1 MRQRVLQSG
10 ESPQLVIDNVSGS
23 LTIRGWER
31 PEVQISY
38 GDEDDLTLN
47 QTEEAIA
54 FACESDCAVQAP
66 HGATLTVRNVEGD
79 SQVHGIQGQIKIETV
94 EGNLQL
100 RNVGPVTLENLEGD
114 LNARD
119 LHGDLWTLQLAGNAH
134 LGDVH
139 GNLHCEQVEGDAH
152 INDAHGVVNLVRVEG
167 NLRLRSVGVATIGE
181 VEGDFALRDGRGD
194 ISVQTVSGTASISR
208 LQGHF
213 VAEKIEGD
221 LNLTGGEHDVSA
233 QVGGN
238 AALQLNLLPGKTV
251 QITAEGDIACQLAP
265 DVSAQVHLKSEGN
278 MAISGFNTP
287 PRHGGGEIEFTLGTG
302 EASLVLSC
310 EGNIALSSQR
320 LGWEPRRDFGNDFNF
335 GAEFGPEFG
344 MRAADFAQR
353 LASQIEHQVE
363 NATRHLDRKLA
374 HIGNGEE
381 IAARVQEK
389 VQKAMRQAEEKLAET
404 MRHAERRAQEA
415 ERRAVEMETRHQRHA
430 PGWHVRT
437 PTTPMPPRAP
447 KAPGAPQAKG
457 TPAGAEERMM
467 ILRMVSEG
475 KISVEQADQLLAAMG
490 G

>member
-10 ESPQLVIDNVSGS
+10 EAPHLVIDNVAGS

-38 GDEDDLTLN
+38 GDEDDLKLN

-54 FACESDCAVQAP
+54 ISCESDCAIQAP
-66 HGATLTVRNVEGD
+66 HAATLAVRQVEGD
-79 SQVHGIQGQIKIETV
+79 SQVNGIQGQIKIETV
-94 EGNLQL
+94 ESNLQL
-100 RNVGPVTLENLEGD
+100 RNVGPVTLENVEGD
-114 LNARD
+114 LNVRD
-119 LHGDLWTLQLAGNAH
+119 LHGDLWALQVAGNAH
-134 LGDVH
+134 ISDLH
-139 GNLHCEQVEGDAH
+139 GNLHCEQMGGDTH
-152 INDAHGVVNLVRVEG
+152 ISDAHGALNLVRVEG

-208 LQGHF
+208 LQGRF
-213 VAEKIEGD
+213 VAETIEGD
-221 LNLTGGEHDVSA
+221 LNLTGGEHDLSA
-233 QVGGN
+233 QVSGN

-265 DVSAQVHLKSEGN
+265 EVSAQVHLKSEGD
-278 MAISGFNTP
+278 MTISGLNTP
-287 PRHGGGEIEFTLGTG
+287 PRGGGGEIEFTLGAG
-302 EASLVLSC
+302 EATLVLSS

-320 LGWEPRRDFGNDFNF
+320 LGWEPGRDFGNDFNF

-344 MRAADFAQR
+344 LRAADFAQR

-415 ERRAVEMETRHQRHA
+415 ERRAVEMEARHQRHA
-430 PGWHVRT
+430 PGWHMRT
-437 PTTPMPPRAP
+437 PAAPMPPRPP

-475 KISVEQADQLLAAMG
+475 KLSVEQADQLLAAMG